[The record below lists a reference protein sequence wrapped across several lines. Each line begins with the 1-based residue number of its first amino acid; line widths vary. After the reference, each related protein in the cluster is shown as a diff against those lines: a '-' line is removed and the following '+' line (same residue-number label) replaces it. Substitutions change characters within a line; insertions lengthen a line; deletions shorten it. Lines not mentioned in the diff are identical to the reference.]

1 MTFAYHSQPA
11 LLPSDCPGDKPF
23 GSLAIDHWLA
33 SSLLQKAI
41 RRGDADL
48 AARAALTLYQAR
60 GSTIWRRIMVIAFE
74 DVGVGCIEAVS
85 DTVTFATD
93 RSARTA
99 AGGDAAVAACLA
111 QRLAYAPKDRS
122 TDYLMG
128 AAQHHPELEVVRG
141 EAGSAPLSERIAMVM
156 DPRLPLPVRAL
167 AAWYAS
173 GLNRDD
179 EKRFGQADLA
189 GLLKAYRLLGAS
201 ERLVSATALAAKR
214 TREPIT
220 ILLPLIDL
228 ASHAHRRWSIRL
240 KAMRPSPLI
249 GEIPAYTLDKHT
261 RIGKRA
267 ISIFARDNDEVRTCL
282 DDHLPEFRHRGA
294 AAVAAFYAD
303 ASPVLK
309 RLDWDQSASIELM
322 GMEGDMVREGVPL
335 SSVSPIIETVRA
347 NLGHLNEIRTRLF
360 LASNPASEAVR

>member
-1 MTFAYHSQPA
+1 MTVASHSQPA
-11 LLPSDCPGDKPF
+11 LLSAYRPSDNSPEP
-23 GSLAIDHWLA
+23 LAIDHWLA

-60 GSTIWRRIMVIAFE
+60 GSAIWRRLMVISFE
-74 DVGVGCIEAVS
+74 DVGVGCIEAVC

-93 RSARTA
+93 RSARAA
-99 AGGDAAVAACLA
+99 AGEEASVVACLA

-128 AAQHHPELEVVRG
+128 AAQHHPELEAIRG

-156 DPRLPLPVRAL
+156 DPGLSLPARAL

-179 EKRFGQADLA
+179 EKRLGQADLA
-189 GLLKAYRLLGAS
+189 GLLKAYRMLGAS
-201 ERLVSATALAAKR
+201 DRLVSATALAAKR

-220 ILLPLIDL
+220 ILLPLIEL
-228 ASHAHRRWSIRL
+228 ASQAYGRRSIRSG
-240 KAMRPSPLI
+240 AVWPSPLI
-249 GEIPAYTLDKHT
+249 GDIPAYAFDKHT
-261 RIGKRA
+261 RVGKRA
-267 ISIFARDNDEVRTCL
+267 ISIFAREDDEVRTCL
-282 DDHLPEFRHRGA
+282 EEHLPELRHRGA

-309 RLDWDQSASIELM
+309 RLDWDLSDSLERM

-335 SSVSPIIETVRA
+335 SSASPIIESVRA
-347 NLGHLNEIRTRLF
+347 NLDHLNEIRARLF
-360 LASNPASEAVR
+360 LGSRPESRV